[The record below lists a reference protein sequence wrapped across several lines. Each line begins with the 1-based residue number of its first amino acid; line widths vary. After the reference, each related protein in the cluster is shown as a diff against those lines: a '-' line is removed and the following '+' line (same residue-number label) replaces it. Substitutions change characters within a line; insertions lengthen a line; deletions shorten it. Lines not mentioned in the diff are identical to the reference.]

1 MTGHAHTS
9 PTHARD
15 TYCTFGKDEHTD
27 GKEFGPLSQS
37 KVSCFYFLGE
47 IKLASKIKALV

>member
-27 GKEFGPLSQS
+27 GKEFGLLSQS